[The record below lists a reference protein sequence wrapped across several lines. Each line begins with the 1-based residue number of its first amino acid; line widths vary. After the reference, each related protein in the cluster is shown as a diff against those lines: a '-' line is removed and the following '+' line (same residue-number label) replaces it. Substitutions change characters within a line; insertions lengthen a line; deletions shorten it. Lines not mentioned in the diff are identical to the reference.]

1 NYRPGLVPDLDR
13 SAERRAAT
21 KSRRLRR
28 ELAGG
33 RYGQRL
39 GARDKEGLLVI
50 AVDTVVR
57 GHPEVAGRIAGRH
70 DIHAGR
76 PVQPIRKC
84 HAVGMEEDP
93 NGGAGDGERLVP
105 GPVQASNYRPGL
117 VPDLDIV
124 TDIAVATTSRRLRR
138 ELAGGRYGQRLGA
151 RNAQHLSIV
160 LVDCVILRYRER
172 RARRRW

>member
-1 NYRPGLVPDLDR
+1 
-13 SAERRAAT
+13 
-21 KSRRLRR
+21 
-28 ELAGG
+28 
-33 RYGQRL
+33 
-39 GARDKEGLLVI
+39 
-50 AVDTVVR
+50 
-57 GHPEVAGRIAGRH
+57 
-70 DIHAGR
+70 
-76 PVQPIRKC
+76 RKC

-105 GPVQASNYRPGL
+105 GPVQAPNYRPGL
-117 VPDLDIV
+117 VLDFDIV

-172 RARRRW
+172 RARRRWQLDRNRDPLKCVVISSVSPVGSGVAN